1 MMRAARA
8 LGMLSLLAIV
18 LVTTATAATEARGTR
33 SDPYPRGVMY
43 SIPSSDGW
51 RVRVD
56 GSIPNANRLIERE
69 NQFNDPPPRGRQFFI
84 IKVTIKY
91 AGRGSSTAFE
101 GLTLKALGRSSVAYD
116 YSDDCGVTPNELD
129 TTKKVY
135 SGGVQRGN
143 VCFAVKKTDLSSL
156 LLLVEPGF
164 SFEDVE
170 KFFRVR

>member
-1 MMRAARA
+1 MLRV
-8 LGMLSLLAIV
+8 LSLGAIFLIGVV

-33 SDPYPRGVMY
+33 SNPYPRGTMY
-43 SIPSSDGW
+43 SIPDSDGW

-56 GSIPNANRLIERE
+56 GSIPNANRLIEAE
-69 NQFNDPPPRGRQFFI
+69 NSFNDPPPRGRQYFL
-84 IKVTIKY
+84 IKVTIRY
-91 AGRGSSTAFE
+91 TGRGSSTALE

-129 TTKKVY
+129 TFKKVY
-135 SGGVQRGN
+135 SGGTQRGN
-143 VCFAVKKTDLSSL
+143 ICFAVKKTDVSSL